1 LWVQVNPVRS
11 KELNNIRASGKD
23 ENVCLTPPQM
33 VSVNKSHDVLPT
45 EALNKKIV
53 TKSCF
58 AIAKTVK

>member
-1 LWVQVNPVRS
+1 
-11 KELNNIRASGKD
+11 
-23 ENVCLTPPQM
+23 M

-58 AIAKTVK
+58 AIAKTVKQACGSRIFFAVQ